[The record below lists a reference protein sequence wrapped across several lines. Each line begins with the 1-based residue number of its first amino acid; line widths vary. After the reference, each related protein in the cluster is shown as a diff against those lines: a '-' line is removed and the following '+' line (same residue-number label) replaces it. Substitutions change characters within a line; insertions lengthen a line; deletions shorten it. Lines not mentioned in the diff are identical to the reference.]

1 MPNFKK
7 AIMPAAPLTICFD
20 LDGTLVDSAPDLFAA
35 LDHAL
40 NAKGYKPSDHEAIRP
55 IIGHG
60 AKAMIKRAL
69 ELKNEPIDETG
80 IDELWHILIDHYT
93 IHSADQTR
101 TFEGT
106 IEALETLKSKGHS
119 LAVCTN
125 KTIDLTLPLLEKL
138 DLTKH
143 FKAITGANSFP
154 FKKPDARHLFE
165 TIKQAGGSPEAAV
178 MIGDSKTDIETAQ
191 NANIPSI
198 GVTWGYTD
206 TPMQELNPTHLISH
220 FNELEEIIQTLSREL
235 V

>member
-1 MPNFKK
+1 MTTT
-7 AIMPAAPLTICFD
+7 PLTICFD
-20 LDGTLVDSAPDLFAA
+20 LDGTLVNSAPDLFAA

-40 NAKGYKPSDHEAIRP
+40 KTKGYEPSEQAAIRP
-55 IIGHG
+55 IIGQG

-69 ELKNEPIDETG
+69 QIKNEPLDDKK
-80 IDELWHILIDHYT
+80 IDELWHILIEHYT
-93 IHSADQTR
+93 IHSADQTH

-106 IEALETLKSKGHS
+106 LEAMEVLKSNGHT

-125 KTIDLTLPLLEKL
+125 KTIDLTMPLLEKL
-138 DLTKH
+138 DLSKH
-143 FKAITGANSFP
+143 FKAITGANSFA

-165 TIKQAGGSPEAAV
+165 TIKQAGGTPEAAV
-178 MIGDSKTDIETAQ
+178 MIGDSKTDILTAK

-206 TPMQELNPTHLISH
+206 IPMQELNPTHLISH
-220 FNELEEIIQTLSREL
+220 FNELENIIQTLSGEL

>member
-1 MPNFKK
+1 MTSTK
-7 AIMPAAPLTICFD
+7 LTICFD
-20 LDGTLVDSAPDLFAA
+20 LDGTLVNSAPDLFAA

-40 NAKGYKPSDHEAIRP
+40 LSKGYDKNSLSAEAKIRP

-69 ELKNEPIDETG
+69 SLKNVQLNDIE

-93 IHSADQTR
+93 IHSADQSHPY
-101 TFEGT
+101 EGT
-106 IEALETLKSKGHS
+106 IKALEELHNEGHI

-125 KTIDLTLPLLEKL
+125 KTIDLTIPLLEKL

-143 FKAITGANSFP
+143 FKAITGADSFP

-165 TIKQAGGSPEAAV
+165 TINQAGGEAKAAV
-178 MIGDSKTDIETAQ
+178 MIGDSKTDILTAS
-191 NANIPSI
+191 NASIPSV

-206 TPMQELNPTHLISH
+206 VPMPDLNPTHLINH
-220 FNELEEIIQTLSREL
+220 FDELTNVIEKITR
-235 V
+235 